1 MTKNENLIWL
11 DLEMSGLDFD
21 NDVILEI
28 ATIVTDTD
36 LNILA
41 YGPNIAIKHPE
52 SIINGMDEWC
62 TKTHTNSGLIDRI
75 RKSPVTTKEAECQT
89 LRFLQSWASKNTA
102 PLCGNSIWVDRRFLS
117 KHMSNLESFFH
128 YRNID
133 VSTIKELAHK
143 WRPDIKRMVKKNNHK
158 AISDIKNSIA
168 ELKHYTENFIN
179 KNHYNL

>member
-1 MTKNENLIWL
+1 MTKKDNLIWL
-11 DLEMSGLDFD
+11 DLEMTGLDFD

-28 ATIVTDTD
+28 ATIVTDID

-41 YGPNIAIKHPE
+41 YGPNIAINQPE
-52 SIINGMDEWC
+52 SVINKMDAWC
-62 TKTHTNSGLIDRI
+62 TKTHTKSGLVDRI
-75 RKSPVTTKEAECQT
+75 RKSPITTRDAERQT
-89 LRFLQSWASKNTA
+89 LTFLKSWATKNTA
-102 PLCGNSIWVDRRFLS
+102 PLCGNSIWVDRRFLA
-117 KHMSNLESFFH
+117 KDMPDLEEFFH

-158 AISDIKNSIA
+158 AIEDIKNSIA

-179 KNHYNL
+179 KK